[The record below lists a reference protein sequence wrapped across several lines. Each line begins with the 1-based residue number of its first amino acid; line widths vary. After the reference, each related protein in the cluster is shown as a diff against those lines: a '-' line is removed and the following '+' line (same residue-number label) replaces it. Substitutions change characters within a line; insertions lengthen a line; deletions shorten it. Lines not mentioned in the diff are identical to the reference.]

1 MAKKMMTSTPP
12 ADSTRIY
19 VDQANKAYSAGNIKK
34 GKALM
39 EKAGEFNR
47 RKTTATFKTGGV
59 VNPNAKVSA
68 IKSAGSKGVK
78 SGVNPKASAQKA
90 ARGKVGGISKA
101 PKTASPSK

>member
-1 MAKKMMTSTPP
+1 MAKKTMTSTPP
-12 ADSTRIY
+12 SDSTRIY
-19 VDQANKAYSAGNIKK
+19 VDQANKAYSAGQTKK
-34 GKALM
+34 GKAIM
-39 EKAGEFNR
+39 QKAGKYNV
-47 RKTTATFKTGGV
+47 KKSTGTFKTGGV

-90 ARGKVGGISKA
+90 ARGKVGGISKS